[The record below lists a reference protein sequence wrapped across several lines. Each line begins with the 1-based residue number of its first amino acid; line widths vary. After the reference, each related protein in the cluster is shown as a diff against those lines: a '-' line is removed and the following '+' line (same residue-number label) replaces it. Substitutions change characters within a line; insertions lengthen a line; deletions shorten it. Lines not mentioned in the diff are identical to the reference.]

1 MDPEKTNTE
10 NNGLEW
16 MLQNADISDE
26 ALLDA
31 LSTHYYPEIYNFAF
45 LLSGRQADSA
55 GEAALSAI
63 SAAVEN
69 RHRVSITTSLRSWL
83 FSYTFQHCRRSK
95 VRFQWAASRLPFVF
109 KPKNCQEFYLSQDLE
124 GLRFNETVALALH
137 YLYRFSIEEA
147 ASIQETSVKS
157 ARDRLI
163 VARVSAYPK
172 FYPQNLDPQ
181 DHLGY
186 INLLYTGRDDPLR
199 MAAEAELKVHLEACP
214 SCRAYAGCLPDLE
227 SHLAQA
233 AIEAG
238 QLSSTAGL
246 EEAGRPAWKKA
257 GLQPQSRRLFPLK
270 EIGLVGA
277 LLAGLVLA
285 GGALGLFTPEDSRPF
300 PALPAEMPD
309 PTLTPTPG
317 PLPPLVLEGEEG
329 VDYFYFNYQVH
340 DVETLETLSEK
351 TGLTQDEIRFLNNLS
366 PGRSETFSNGRQVR
380 LVAFRE
386 RGWFDLPPRSRER
399 HLAPPLTVS
408 SSIDEVL
415 ERVRESD
422 AYWQTFWAE
431 YVWIVPPMRGVLAQP
446 EILYFFQVWQAGS
459 ERGVLAA
466 AGLSEEGEVVSFTAG
481 DWSFLQENGKYQAM
495 WGSPGMGMIAPIFGA
510 DLTTAFGDIAFQVGK
525 SGSIAGREA
534 ISLTGV
540 LEDGQLEI
548 WIDALTGVNLGI
560 SLEGFFEEGTYLH
573 IAANRVEYDVQFP
586 PGMFYPPTSP
596 IKGLSASFR
605 GEPVQ
610 DANSIPIDWSNF
622 SMPPYIETLLTPPA
636 DLDLA
641 RASISFQ
648 KRESASSAY
657 EVFADEYYLGSL
669 EFPQYIRA
677 CQRSPDGTNML
688 LTGISHVFFGEG
700 IEHYLLDLLTME
712 KTKILETSYGIVK
725 SAFSPEGS
733 RLAAVNCGY
742 PCRLNIYDI
751 ETGESRQLGRD
762 YGFSYVQN
770 VAWSSDGDQIA
781 ILLSEN
787 PAYGQIVVF
796 EADSGGEI
804 FTSSYHGTNEI
815 ILTPG
820 SPTEDWEAPFPGEV
834 KTLPCDQPVIP

>member
-1 MDPEKTNTE
+1 MDPEKTNTA

-26 ALLDA
+26 ALFEA
-31 LSTHYYPEIYNFAF
+31 LVTHYYPEICSFAY

-55 GEAALSAI
+55 GEEALSAI
-63 SAAVEN
+63 SAAVEK
-69 RHRVSITTSLRSWL
+69 RHRISITTSLRSWL
-83 FSYTFQHCRRSK
+83 FLHIYQHCRRSK
-95 VRFQWAASRLPFVF
+95 VRFQWAASLLPFF
-109 KPKNCQEFYLSQDLE
+109 FQPQTCREFYLSKGLE
-124 GLRFNETVALALH
+124 GLRFNEAVSLTLH
-137 YLYRFSIEEA
+137 YLYRFSTEEA
-147 ASIQETSVKS
+147 ASVQDISVKS

-163 VARVSAYPK
+163 VARVSAYQKIFPE
-172 FYPQNLDPQ
+172 NLDPR
-181 DHLGY
+181 DHVGY
-186 INLLYTGRDDPLR
+186 INLLHTGMDDPLR
-199 MAAEAELKVHLEACP
+199 MAAEAELKEHLEACP

-227 SHLAQA
+227 ARLARA
-233 AIEAG
+233 ASEAG
-238 QLSSTAGL
+238 LVGSAADL

-257 GLQPQSRRLFPLK
+257 GLQPQPRRLFPLK

-285 GGALGLFTPEDSRPF
+285 GGALDLFTPDDSGPIPT
-300 PALPAEMPD
+300 PAVLPA

-317 PLPPLVLEGEEG
+317 PLPPLVLEGVEG

-366 PGRSETFSNGRQVR
+366 PGRSETFSNGRQAR
-380 LVAFRE
+380 LVAFRD

-399 HLAPPLTVS
+399 LLAPPLTVS

-415 ERVRESD
+415 ERVLESD
-422 AYWQTFWAE
+422 AYWQTLWAE
-431 YVWIVPPMRGVLAQP
+431 YVYMVSPIPGVLAQP
-446 EILYFFQVWQAGS
+446 EILYLFQVWQAGP
-459 ERGVLAA
+459 ERGVIAA
-466 AGLSEEGEVVSFTAG
+466 TGFGEEGGVVNFTAG
-481 DWSFLQENGKYQAM
+481 DWSFLQENGKYRAM
-495 WGSPGMGMIAPIFGA
+495 WGSTGMGMIAPIFGA
-510 DLTTAFGDIAFQVGK
+510 DLTTAFGEIALQVGK

-560 SLEGFFEEGTYLH
+560 GLEGLFQEGTNLH
-573 IAANRVEYDVQFP
+573 IAANRVEYDAQFP
-586 PGMFYPPTSP
+586 QGLFYPPTSP
-596 IKGLSASFR
+596 VKGLSASFR

-610 DANSIPIDWSNF
+610 EASFIPIDWSNF
-622 SMPPYIETLLTPPA
+622 PLPPYIDTLHPPPA
-636 DLDLA
+636 DLDFA

-657 EVFADEYYLGSL
+657 DVFADEYYLGNL

-677 CQRSPDGTNML
+677 CQRSPEGTNVL

-700 IEHYLLDLLTME
+700 IEHYLLNLLTLE
-712 KTKILETSYGIVK
+712 KTKILETSYEIVK
-725 SAFSPEGS
+725 SAFSPDGS

-742 PCRLNIYDI
+742 PCRLNVYDL
-751 ETGESRQLGRD
+751 ETGETRQLGRN
-762 YGFSYVQN
+762 YSFSYVQN
-770 VAWSSDGDQIA
+770 VAWSSEGVQIA

-787 PAYGQIVVF
+787 PTYGQIVVF
-796 EADSGGEI
+796 DVETGEEI

-820 SPTEDWEAPFPGEV
+820 SPTEDWGIPFPTKEEI
-834 KTLPCDQPVIP
+834 LPCNQPVQP